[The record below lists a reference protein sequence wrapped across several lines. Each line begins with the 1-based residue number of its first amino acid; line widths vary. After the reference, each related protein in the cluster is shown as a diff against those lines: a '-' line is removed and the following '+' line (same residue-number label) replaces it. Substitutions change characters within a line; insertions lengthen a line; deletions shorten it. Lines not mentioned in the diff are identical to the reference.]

1 MTTTCRSDVVL
12 GCAAV
17 ILTLTAASPG
27 ACQRLADS
35 TTHGAVD
42 VRTTPP
48 PREHTVREGET
59 LWQLAAAYLGDAAR
73 WKEISALDPRPA
85 FIVTTGDI
93 CDLGTDEEYAI
104 FNKFLAENCTVKNYF
119 TTGKATMRTLVQ
131 PYGTRVISSTLS
143 STLPL

>member
-17 ILTLTAASPG
+17 ILTFTAASPG

-48 PREHTVREGET
+48 PREHTVPTASAGKI
-59 LWQLAAAYLGDAAR
+59 DAR
-73 WKEISALDPRPA
+73 FQGRTVFYRPRPDS
-85 FIVTTGDI
+85 IVAPVRPAPPD
-93 CDLGTDEEYAI
+93 
-104 FNKFLAENCTVKNYF
+104 
-119 TTGKATMRTLVQ
+119 
-131 PYGTRVISSTLS
+131 SSS
-143 STLPL
+143 R